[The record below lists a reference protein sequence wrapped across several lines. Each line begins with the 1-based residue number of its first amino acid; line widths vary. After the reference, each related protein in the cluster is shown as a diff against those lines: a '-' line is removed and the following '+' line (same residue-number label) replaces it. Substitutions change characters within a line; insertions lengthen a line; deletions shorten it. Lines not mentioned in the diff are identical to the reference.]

1 MRLLICG
8 SRGSTPAPGPNFA
21 RYGGHTSCVAIGS
34 GDQTPRL
41 VLDAGTGIRDLTK
54 HLDGPFRGTIL
65 LTHLHWDHTQ
75 GLPFFA
81 AGDHEDAQVEV
92 MLPEQGEDAAKLLAK
107 MMSPPN
113 FPITPWELRGRWS
126 FASLE
131 DGEHSIEGY
140 SVLALE
146 VPHKGGRTFGY
157 RVSDG
162 ASTIAYIPDHN
173 PISIGPGP
181 DGFGEYHADALR
193 LVKDA
198 DLVLHDSQYTSEE
211 FAARAH
217 FGHTTAEYAIGLAI
231 AGGARRIMLFH
242 HDPARRDEELDRF
255 TDIYANPDIE
265 ILVARDGMELEAAGP
280 D

>member
-1 MRLLICG
+1 
-8 SRGSTPAPGPNFA
+8 GPDFA

-34 GDQTPRL
+34 GDQGPRL

-54 HLDGPFRGTIL
+54 HLSGPFRGTIL

-81 AGDHEDAQVEV
+81 AGDREDAEVEV

-107 MMSPPN
+107 MMSPPS
-113 FPITPWELRGRWS
+113 FPIAPWELRGRWS
-126 FASLE
+126 FATLE

-162 ASTIAYIPDHN
+162 RSTIAYIPDHN

-181 DGFGEYHADALR
+181 DGFGEYHPDALR

-217 FGHTTAEYAIGLAI
+217 FGHTTAEYAIGLAKH
-231 AGGARRIMLFH
+231 GEARRIVLFH
-242 HDPARRDEELDRF
+242 HDPSRCDDELDRF
-255 TDIYANPDIE
+255 ADIYANPDIE
-265 ILVARDGMELEAAGP
+265 IIVARDGMELEASTP
-280 D
+280 N